1 MFLRFAGV
9 GSLGSDFG
17 VTRFCGP
24 SPFCLFLRGLVSD
37 VRRFDVVL
45 GPPWV
50 TLLILCCP
58 LGRGLGFGMG
68 LIVPHLDGGWGL
80 VRISFVVIV
89 SVLGISSNA
98 GTYSSGHTIHLA
110 LQGVR

>member
-1 MFLRFAGV
+1 MGT
-9 GSLGSDFG
+9 LGSDFG
-17 VTRFCGP
+17 VTWFCGP
-24 SPFCLFLRGLVSD
+24 SPFYLLLWDLVSD

-45 GPPWV
+45 GPTWE

-80 VRISFVVIV
+80 VRISYVVIV

-98 GTYSSGHTIHLA
+98 GTYSSGHTWHCR
-110 LQGVR
+110 V

>member
-1 MFLRFAGV
+1 M
-9 GSLGSDFG
+9 LGSDFG
-17 VTRFCGP
+17 VTWFCGP
-24 SPFCLFLRGLVSD
+24 SPFCLLLRDLVSD

-45 GPPWV
+45 GPLWV

-80 VRISFVVIV
+80 VRISFVVVV
-89 SVLGISSNA
+89 SVLGISPST
-98 GTYSSGHTIHLA
+98 GTCSSGHTIHLT